1 MISYLWTISL
11 NGKPA
16 GNPKAGLPAEDMLAL
31 NLRC

>member
-16 GNPKAGLPAEDMLAL
+16 GNPAAGLPAEDMLAL